1 MLPEPT
7 DLVLVAVINQPRDLE
22 IARVLG
28 WYRIPHKSAPK
39 TVQVDWLAF
48 YQTAA
53 FGAEKWAVHY
63 CAPVRGHELVTRA
76 ELFRNE
82 PDHPRAQELYY
93 KIQLGQLCAL
103 PRPLPTSQWRRVT
116 FVYTTGERLLNASD
130 LSEVVIN
137 STERQLLW
145 QALRERGLN
154 AEPAPATTPQAD
166 LDLSILCALGALNL
180 RLGEA
185 PAPAPHLHIQP
196 AEVRTNLPDVLN
208 RIEQAMQALGGP
220 THKP

>member
-39 TVQVDWLAF
+39 TVQVEWLAF

-76 ELFRNE
+76 ELFRTE

-103 PRPLPTSQWRRVT
+103 PRPLPASQWRRVT
-116 FVYTTGERLLNASD
+116 FVYTTGERLLTATD
-130 LSEVVIN
+130 LGDVVVT
-137 STERQLLW
+137 SAERQLLW

-154 AEPAPATTPQAD
+154 AEPTSPATPD

-180 RLGEA
+180 HVSET
-185 PAPAPHLHIQP
+185 PAPYPHLHISP
-196 AEVRTNLPDVLN
+196 ADVRTDLPSVLN

-220 THKP
+220 TSQP